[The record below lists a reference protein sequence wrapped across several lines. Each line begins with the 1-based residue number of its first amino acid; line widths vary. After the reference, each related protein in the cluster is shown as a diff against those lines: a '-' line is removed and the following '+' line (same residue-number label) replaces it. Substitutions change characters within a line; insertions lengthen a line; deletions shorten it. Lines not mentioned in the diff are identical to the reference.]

1 MERES
6 SMMCPK
12 GAMHG
17 DSELRLHMMT
27 MSESPS
33 NITSWRPISRAKDI
47 ALLHA
52 RASTSSTVGG
62 STSLSIKEPII
73 SPEQSLITTPIRAEY
88 MSQKIAPS
96 KLAL

>member
-1 MERES
+1 
-6 SMMCPK
+6 
-12 GAMHG
+12 
-17 DSELRLHMMT
+17 MMT

-47 ALLHA
+47 ALLQA

-62 STSLSIKEPII
+62 STNLSIKELII
-73 SPEQSLITTPIRAEY
+73 SPKQSLITTLILAEY